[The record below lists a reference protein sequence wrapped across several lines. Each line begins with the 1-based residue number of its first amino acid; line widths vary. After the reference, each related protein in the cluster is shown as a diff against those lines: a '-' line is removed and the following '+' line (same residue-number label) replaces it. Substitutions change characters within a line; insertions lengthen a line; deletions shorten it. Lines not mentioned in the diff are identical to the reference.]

1 MRAASGL
8 GPTPPRLDGSPGRTA
23 VRGSA
28 DMPGLSD
35 TAYDTAWVA
44 AVPAIEDR
52 RTTRYPSSLQW
63 LVEHQ
68 LPDGSW
74 GGVIRYEHDR
84 VLCTLAALGPLS
96 LFGRRATDREAISS
110 GTRYLWQ
117 HGHLLP
123 TEPVQPVGF
132 ELLLPTL

>member
-8 GPTPPRLDGSPGRTA
+8 GPTPPRLDRSPGRTA

-44 AVPAIEDR
+44 AAPAIEDR
-52 RTTRYPSSLQW
+52 RTTRFPSPLQW
-63 LVEHQ
+63 LVEHL

-84 VLCTLAALGPLS
+84 VLCTLAALVPLAT
-96 LFGRRATDREAISS
+96 FGRRATDRHAIAA
-110 GTRYLWQ
+110 
-117 HGHLLP
+117 
-123 TEPVQPVGF
+123 
-132 ELLLPTL
+132 

>member
-8 GPTPPRLDGSPGRTA
+8 GPTPPRLDRPPGRTA

-52 RTTRYPSSLQW
+52 PAGR
-63 LVEHQ
+63 
-68 LPDGSW
+68 
-74 GGVIRYEHDR
+74 GGVDGEG
-84 VLCTLAALGPLS
+84 VAPGP
-96 LFGRRATDREAISS
+96 AVD
-110 GTRYLWQ
+110 
-117 HGHLLP
+117 
-123 TEPVQPVGF
+123 
-132 ELLLPTL
+132 